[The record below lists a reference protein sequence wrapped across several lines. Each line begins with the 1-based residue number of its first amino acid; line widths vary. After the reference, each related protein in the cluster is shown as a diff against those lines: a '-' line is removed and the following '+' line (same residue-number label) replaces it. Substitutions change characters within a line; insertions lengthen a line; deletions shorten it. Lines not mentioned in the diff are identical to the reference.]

1 MKSATCLFISVG
13 ISLAAGS
20 ASGLEPGWPR
30 VLNDGT
36 TRIVVY
42 QPQPD
47 SLDGA
52 RLESRVA
59 VSIQRPNDNAPLFG
73 ALWLISTLDISRAPS
88 LVRVVA
94 VKVERTRFTGVPE
107 SDIRSLVRFLE
118 NDLPLWD
125 VSISYTLL
133 KATVQ
138 PAVGAPGSGFRNDPP
153 KIVVTDHPAILLLL
167 DGEPRLRNAGSGGL
181 QQVVNTALPVIF
193 DPRSKRYWLYGS
205 SGWFLTDDL
214 LRGSWTW
221 SDRAPSN
228 VSELV
233 RDNETLASAQSDA
246 GSAASAAQ
254 LRNAKIIVATE
265 PAELIVTDGPPKY
278 SPLVGGE
285 ILYVTNT
292 DSDIF
297 MDVATQRHY
306 LAISGRWLAGPS
318 LRGPWSFVAPEN
330 LPAAFAHIPENSAK
344 ADDLAFVPGT
354 DRARD
359 ALLDNA
365 IPQTAEVSRA
375 GARIDVQYDGP
386 PQFTSIPNTL
396 LEYAENT
403 PSQVIRS
410 GGIYYACEDGI
421 WYSAPS
427 PSGPWS
433 ASIARPAG
441 IDDVPPSSPVYN
453 TKYVY
458 IYDSTPAVVHVGY
471 LPAYRW
477 SFPYHRVIVYGTG
490 WRYRSWFGRYY
501 YPRPVTWGFFARY
514 HPWDGW
520 GFGMSW
526 TAGWLGLTAHWGY
539 GWAGWAPVYG
549 VAYCPGFWS
558 GFYAG
563 GWFGPGGYRPP
574 RPPSW
579 HPPGRP
585 APGRPPSSGPR
596 PGNNL
601 YVRPGHAWV
610 RPRPGTL
617 PGQPQQGRPP
627 RPDADA
633 PRGGRG
639 YGGRGAGRGASP
651 TPGPG
656 RGNPGRPEIGPRPG
670 RPQIEPGSEAPRG
683 GRDYGG
689 RGAGR
694 PTRPDAVTKP
704 DGPHP
709 SPLPGAPESAAPPSA
724 PQVQPRGGRGD
735 GGRGTG
741 RPVPPD
747 SATRPGAGRQA
758 NPRFGPRPVKPA
770 ETPDGAALQGR
781 PSGRGADG
789 RGPFTAQQN
798 Q

>member
-1 MKSATCLFISVG
+1 MRPTTCLFISICV
-13 ISLAAGS
+13 SLAAGV
-20 ASGLEPGWPR
+20 ASGREPVWPR
-30 VLNDGT
+30 VLNSGGA
-36 TRIVVY
+36 RIVVY
-42 QPQPD
+42 EPQPD

-59 VSIQRPNDNAPLFG
+59 VSMQRPNDNAPLIG
-73 ALWLISTLDISRAPS
+73 AMWVITSLDISRAPA
-88 LVRVVA
+88 LVRVVS

-107 SDIRSLVRFLE
+107 SDIRSLVHFLE
-118 NDLPLWD
+118 GNLPLWD
-125 VSISYTLL
+125 VSASYTRL
-133 KATVQ
+133 KASLQ
-138 PAVGAPGSGFRNDPP
+138 PVGGSAGPGFRDDPP
-153 KIVVTDHPAILLLL
+153 KIIVTDHPAILLLL
-167 DGEPRLRNAGSGGL
+167 DGEPRLQTVGSNGL
-181 QQVVNTALPVIF
+181 QRVVNTALPVVF
-193 DPRSKRYWLYGS
+193 DPESKRYWLYGS
-205 SGWFLTDDL
+205 SGWFTSDNL
-214 LRGSWTW
+214 LRGNWTW
-221 SDRAPSN
+221 SDRAPSS
-228 VSELV
+228 VGDLV
-233 RDNETLASAQSDA
+233 RDNETLAPAQSDA
-246 GSAASAAQ
+246 GSVASVTQ

-265 PAELIVTDGPPKY
+265 PTELIVTEGPPKY
-278 SPLVGGE
+278 IPLVGGE

-306 LAISGRWLAGPS
+306 LAISGRWFAGPS
-318 LRGPWSFVAPEN
+318 LHGPWSFVAPEH
-330 LPAAFAHIPENSAK
+330 LPAGFSHIPENSAK
-344 ADDLAFVPGT
+344 AEDLAFIPGT

-359 ALLDNA
+359 ALLDNS
-365 IPQTAEVSRA
+365 IPQTAEVSRTD
-375 GARIDVQYDGP
+375 ARIDVQYDGP
-386 PQFTSIPNTL
+386 PQFTSIPNTP

-410 GGIYYACEDGI
+410 GAIYYACEDGI

-433 ASIARPAG
+433 VSTVRPAG

-458 IYDSTPAVVHVGY
+458 IYDWTPAVVHVGY

-549 VAYCPGFWS
+549 VVYRPGFWS

-585 APGRPPSSGPR
+585 APGRPPGSGPR

-601 YVRPGHAWV
+601 YVRPGQTWV

-617 PGQPQQGRPP
+617 PAQPQQGRPP
-627 RPDADA
+627 RPNGDS

-639 YGGRGAGRGASP
+639 GAGGGAGRGASP
-651 TPGPG
+651 MPGPG
-656 RGNPGRPEIGPRPG
+656 SSTPGRLEIGPRPG
-670 RPQIEPGSEAPRG
+670 RPPIQPGGAAPRG
-683 GRDYGG
+683 GRGDGG
-689 RGAGR
+689 GGTGW
-694 PTRPDAVTKP
+694 PTRPGAVTKRDDP
-704 DGPHP
+704 RPR
-709 SPLPGAPESAAPPSA
+709 PLPGPPQLA
-724 PQVQPRGGRGD
+724 VPPQIQPRGGRGD
-735 GGRGTG
+735 GGRGPA
-741 RPVPPD
+741 RPSLSD
-747 SATRPGAGRQA
+747 SETRPGGGRQGSPRSGSRPGA
-758 NPRFGPRPVKPA
+758 PPSAPDRAAPQGNPGGRTGGGSSAGP
-770 ETPDGAALQGR
+770 Q
-781 PSGRGADG
+781 S
-789 RGPFTAQQN
+789 QN